1 VAMQRRRFLGLG
13 LEAWA
18 CGSLLGPL
26 SFDRWAAAAPPGPP
40 GSPAPSAPSTPPAP
54 SAPPASA
61 SPAAA
66 VAASPLLAVARGPS
80 PAAITRAAVDA
91 LGGMS
96 RFVSRGAR
104 VVIKPNIG
112 WDRTPE
118 QAANT
123 NPEVVAALVA
133 MAVECNAR
141 SILVIDNTC
150 NDARRCYER
159 SGIAAAAR
167 KAGAVVDY
175 FEEDRTK
182 EMRIGGERIK
192 DWEVLPAIYEADVRI
207 NVPVAKHHGLA
218 GVTAGMKN
226 WLGAVGGPRGRMH
239 HDIETSVVDLAAFF
253 RPSLTVVDGVRIL
266 TRGGPQGGDL
276 DAVRKLDTVI
286 ASADPVAAEVRAIQ
300 LLDRLPAEFA
310 RLATAVE
317 RGLGRARW
325 LPTEEKTI
333 AIGRA

>member
-1 VAMQRRRFLGLG
+1 MHRRRFLGLG

-18 CGSLLGPL
+18 AGSILGPATLLGPTTSL
-26 SFDRWAAAAPPGPP
+26 GSTTFGTWAQSATGPMPGPVSGHPPGP
-40 GSPAPSAPSTPPAP
+40 
-54 SAPPASA
+54 
-61 SPAAA
+61 AATA
-66 VAASPLLAVARGPS
+66 TAPLLAVARGPS

-91 LGGMS
+91 IGGMS
-96 RFVSRGAR
+96 HFVARGSR
-104 VVIKPNIG
+104 VVVKPNIG

-133 MAVECNAR
+133 MAVESGAL
-141 SILVIDNTC
+141 SVLVIDNTC

-167 KAGAVVDY
+167 KAGAVVDF
-175 FEEDRTK
+175 FEDDRAK
-182 EMRIGGERIK
+182 KMRIGGERIK
-192 DWEVLPAIYEADVRI
+192 EWEVLPAIAEADVRI

-239 HDIETSVVDLAAFF
+239 QDIEMSVVDLAAFF
-253 RPSLTVVDGVRIL
+253 RPSLTIVDGVRIL

-276 DAVRKLDTVI
+276 AAVKTLDTVI
-286 ASADPVAAEVRAIQ
+286 ASADPVAAEARAIM
-300 LLDRLPAEFA
+300 LLDRSPAEFS
-310 RLATAVE
+310 RIATAAA
-317 RGLGRARW
+317 RGLGRATW
-325 LPTEEKTI
+325 QPAEEKVI
-333 AIGRA
+333 VSGRS